1 MVDPGIISVLT
12 HTMTKDAGRKLENLI
27 YLHLRRLYK
36 DLFYFDDQGECDFV
50 AIKNGRAE
58 ELVQVCKAGSK

>member
-1 MVDPGIISVLT
+1 
-12 HTMTKDAGRKLENLI
+12 MTKDAGRKLENLI